1 MLEIVIKLAIAAV
14 LGFIIGLANKSLGRG
29 SSGITFAAICTGAA
43 ITTITSIG
51 FFRNLGLPWVSDPG
65 RIAAQI
71 ISALGFLGTGLIWVS
86 EDFKVK
92 GLSIAAS
99 LWLTAILGILIG
111 AGMQKIVIIFIV
123 VLLFIYRISEK
134 VSAWK
139 QTRNR

>member
-1 MLEIVIKLAIAAV
+1 
-14 LGFIIGLANKSLGRG
+14 LANKSLGRG
-29 SSGITFAAICTGAA
+29 SSGITFAAICTGQLNYH
-43 ITTITSIG
+43 TSIG

-134 VSAWK
+134 SPPG
-139 QTRNR
+139 NRPVIDDGSQRL